1 MKKKEPQ
8 VLVTTGIKG
17 NQVYLTIDCPDAL
30 RAVLYLALIK
40 AWLLDV
46 CKKHPH
52 RTQIVDREKG
62 NGLN

>member
-17 NQVYLTIDCPDAL
+17 KQVYLTIDCPDDL
-30 RAVLYLALIK
+30 RAGLYLALIED
-40 AWLLDV
+40 WLLDV

-62 NGLN
+62 NG